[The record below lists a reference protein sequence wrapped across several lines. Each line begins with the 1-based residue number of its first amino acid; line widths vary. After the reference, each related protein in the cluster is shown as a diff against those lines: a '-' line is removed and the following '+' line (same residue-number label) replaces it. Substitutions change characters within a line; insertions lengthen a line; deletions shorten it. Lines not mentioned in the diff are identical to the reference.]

1 MITYIKIQNQMK
13 TIRTTIKLSLTFGA
27 IFFGINACNDS
38 DQLPFNDIPVVE
50 SYLTMNKPVSLQISR
65 KTAYDDNVALSAD
78 DINALQVKIKFDDQ
92 THIIPALGNGA
103 YGDSTFIPKEGTVYQ
118 LEFEY
123 NKKTVR
129 SSTQIPGKPVNY
141 QQSATQIEIESMVF
155 GGGGG
160 FGGGP
165 GGIRPT
171 MPDPVKLTWT
181 NNDSGYY
188 MVVIE
193 NIETS
198 PTAIYDFGD
207 NADDAPKRIFRN
219 EPTQS
224 NQYEIAAMN
233 FQYYGRHRLILFHL
247 NAEYTVLYNDNGTTS
262 QNLTNPVTNV
272 ENGLGIFTGI
282 NADTLMLKVVEP

>member
-1 MITYIKIQNQMK
+1 MRTDIQIQNMMK
-13 TIRTTIKLSLTFGA
+13 NTYNLVLQGLIFSI
-27 IFFGINACNDS
+27 IFFGLNACDDNDL
-38 DQLPFNDIPVVE
+38 LPFNDIPVVE
-50 SYLTMNKPVSLQISR
+50 SYLTINKPISLQISR
-65 KTAYDDNVALSAD
+65 KTAYDENVALSED
-78 DINALQVKIKFDDQ
+78 DINGLQVKIKFDNQ
-92 THIIPALGNGA
+92 SRIIPSSGNGLYTDLA
-103 YGDSTFIPKEGTVYQ
+103 FIPQEGTTYE
-118 LEFEY
+118 LEFTF
-123 NKKTVR
+123 NNKTVT
-129 SSTQIPGKPVNY
+129 SSTQIPSKPVNF
-141 QQSATQIEIESMVF
+141 QQSVSTIEVQGITM
-155 GGGGG
+155 GGG

-165 GGIRPT
+165 GGTRPE

-193 NIETS
+193 NVETS

-207 NADDAPKRIFRN
+207 NADDAPRRIFRN

-247 NAEYTVLYNDNGTTS
+247 NAEYAALYNDNGTTS
-262 QNLTNPVTNV
+262 QNLTNPITNV

-282 NADTLMLKVVEP
+282 NADTLMISVVEP

>member
-1 MITYIKIQNQMK
+1 MKPYIKIQKMK
-13 TIRTTIKLSLTFGA
+13 TIQTIILLSLTFGT
-27 IFFGINACNDS
+27 ILFGLNACIDS

-65 KTAYDDNVALSAD
+65 KTAYDDNVALSDD

-92 THIIPALGNGA
+92 TRIIPALGDGA
-103 YGDSTFIPKEGTVYQ
+103 YSDPTFIPKEGTVYQ

-123 NKKTVR
+123 NNKTVS
-129 SSTQIPGKPVNY
+129 SSTQIPTKPTNY
-141 QQSATQIEIESMVF
+141 EQSATQIEIQSMTV
-155 GGGGG
+155 GGG
-160 FGGGP
+160 FGGP
-165 GGIRPT
+165 GGTRPT
-171 MPDPVKLTWT
+171 MPDPVRLTWT
-181 NNDSGYY
+181 NDDSGYY

-198 PTAIYDFGD
+198 PTAIYNFGD

-247 NAEYTVLYNDNGTTS
+247 NAEYAALYNDNGTTS
-262 QNLTNPVTNV
+262 QNLTNPITNV
-272 ENGLGIFTGI
+272 DNGLGIFTGI
-282 NADTLMLKVVEP
+282 NADTLMIKVVEP